1 MESGAHL
8 VQLIYTA
15 SDALTPPPPQ
25 VHGEGW
31 STPYIVNSLP
41 GPLERG

>member
-1 MESGAHL
+1 MESGAHF

-15 SDALTPPPPQ
+15 TDALTHPPQ
-25 VHGEGW
+25 VQGEGW
-31 STPYIVNSLP
+31 STPYIVKSLP